1 VIGIH
6 SLLLAIPKELF
17 GCRGVSRSVEATLPK
32 AAGTGIAAEPDRAPS
47 LRRFRRGQDFHMS
60 IGERILL
67 SRLVKRDEDAFN
79 EVVRSYS
86 DRVYNLILRLVGSP
100 SEAEDIAQ
108 EVFVTVFK
116 SIESYRGEAKLSTW
130 ILRIA
135 ANHAKNRIKY
145 LSRRRTSGQEL
156 RDGTDATEMADEG
169 KAPVQ
174 AHFDAPDVVLEAAET
189 EKIMQEAIA
198 NLDEEQRLLVV
209 LRDVE
214 ELSYDEIVEI
224 TGLPEG
230 TVKSRLH
237 RARMALKDLLE
248 GKLK

>member
-1 VIGIH
+1 VEALLPRTAQAGFPAAAERKASLRGRRQRPEYH
-6 SLLLAIPKELF
+6 MSLGERLLL
-17 GCRGVSRSVEATLPK
+17 G
-32 AAGTGIAAEPDRAPS
+32 
-47 LRRFRRGQDFHMS
+47 
-60 IGERILL
+60 
-67 SRLVKRDEDAFN
+67 RLVRRDEDAFN
-79 EVVRSYS
+79 EIVRSYS
-86 DRVYNLILRLVGSP
+86 DRVYNLVLRLVGSP

-135 ANHAKNRIKY
+135 ANHSKNRIKY
-145 LSRRRTSGQEL
+145 LSRRRTTGQEL
-156 RDGTDATEMADEG
+156 RDGSDATEMADEG

-174 AHFDAPDVVLEAAET
+174 AHFAAPDVMLEAAET
-189 EKIMQEAIA
+189 EQLMQAAIA
-198 NLDEEQRLLVV
+198 QLEEEQRLLVV

-214 ELSYDEIVEI
+214 ELSYEEIVEI

>member
-1 VIGIH
+1 M
-6 SLLLAIPKELF
+6 SLSERMLL
-17 GCRGVSRSVEATLPK
+17 G
-32 AAGTGIAAEPDRAPS
+32 
-47 LRRFRRGQDFHMS
+47 
-60 IGERILL
+60 
-67 SRLVKRDEDAFN
+67 RLVKRDEEAFN
-79 EVVRSYS
+79 HIVRSYG
-86 DRVYNLILRLVGSP
+86 DRVYNLVLRLVGSP

-135 ANHAKNRIKY
+135 ANHSKNRIKY
-145 LSRRRTSGQEL
+145 LSRRPTSSPAL
-156 RDGTDATEMADEG
+156 RDGTDATDLPDEG

-174 AHFDAPDVVLEAAET
+174 AHFDAPDVILEAAET
-189 EKIMQEAIA
+189 ERLLQDAIA

-224 TGLPEG
+224 TGLPDG

>member
-1 VIGIH
+1 VEAILPQSGGADL
-6 SLLLAIPKELF
+6 SAAPEQAVQPSRRQRPEYTMSVGERLLL
-17 GCRGVSRSVEATLPK
+17 GR
-32 AAGTGIAAEPDRAPS
+32 
-47 LRRFRRGQDFHMS
+47 
-60 IGERILL
+60 LL
-67 SRLVKRDEDAFN
+67 KRDEEAFN
-79 EVVRSYS
+79 EIVRAYS
-86 DRVYNLILRLVGSP
+86 DRVYNLVLRLVGSP
-100 SEAEDIAQ
+100 AEAEDIAQ

-135 ANHAKNRIKY
+135 ANHSKNRIKY
-145 LSRRRTSGQEL
+145 LARRRTSGQEL
-156 RDGTDATEMADEG
+156 RDGSDATEMADEG
-169 KAPVQ
+169 KAPAQ
-174 AHFDAPDVVLEAAET
+174 AHFDAPDVVFEAAET
-189 EKIMQEAIA
+189 ERIMQEAIA
-198 NLDEEQRLLVV
+198 QLDEEQRLLVV

-224 TGLPEG
+224 TALPEG

>member
-1 VIGIH
+1 
-6 SLLLAIPKELF
+6 
-17 GCRGVSRSVEATLPK
+17 VEATLPK
-32 AAGTGIAAEPDRAPS
+32 AAGTVIATGADPARPV
-47 LRRFRRGQDFHMS
+47 RRFRQGQAFQMS

-79 EVVRSYS
+79 EVVRCYS

-135 ANHAKNRIKY
+135 ANHSKNRIKY

-169 KAPVQ
+169 KAPMQ

-237 RARMALKDLLE
+237 RARMALKELLE

>member
-1 VIGIH
+1 
-6 SLLLAIPKELF
+6 
-17 GCRGVSRSVEATLPK
+17 VEASLPK
-32 AAGTGIAAEPDRAPS
+32 AAWAIIAAEPARARPM
-47 LRRFRRGQDFHMS
+47 RRFSQGQGYVMS
-60 IGERILL
+60 IGERLLL
-67 SRLVKRDEDAFN
+67 SRLVNRDEDAFS

-237 RARMALKDLLE
+237 RARMALKELLE
-248 GKLK
+248 GKFK

>member
-1 VIGIH
+1 VEASSLRIAPPVVSAEPSRPAILRRRRQRQEYRMSLGER
-6 SLLLAIPKELF
+6 LLL
-17 GCRGVSRSVEATLPK
+17 G
-32 AAGTGIAAEPDRAPS
+32 
-47 LRRFRRGQDFHMS
+47 
-60 IGERILL
+60 
-67 SRLVKRDEDAFN
+67 RLVKRDEDAFS
-79 EVVRSYS
+79 EIVRSYS
-86 DRVYNLILRLVGSP
+86 DRVYNLVLRLVGSP
-100 SEAEDIAQ
+100 AEAEDIAQ

-116 SIESYRGEAKLSTW
+116 SIDSYRGEARLSTW

-135 ANHAKNRIKY
+135 ANHSKNRIKY
-145 LSRRRTSGQEL
+145 LARRRTGGQEL
-156 RDGTDATEMADEG
+156 RDGSDATEMADEG
-169 KAPVQ
+169 RAPAQGHV
-174 AHFDAPDVVLEAAET
+174 AAPDVMLEAAET
-189 EKIMQEAIA
+189 ERIMQAAIA
-198 NLDEEQRLLVV
+198 QLDEEQRLLVV

>member
-1 VIGIH
+1 
-6 SLLLAIPKELF
+6 
-17 GCRGVSRSVEATLPK
+17 VEAFLPPTAQAGLSAETRRK
-32 AAGTGIAAEPDRAPS
+32 AVPH
-47 LRRFRRGQDFHMS
+47 RRGQHPGYTMS
-60 IGERILL
+60 LEERLL
-67 SRLVKRDEDAFN
+67 LGRLVKRDEAAFN
-79 EVVRSYS
+79 EVVQSHS
-86 DRVYNLILRLVGSP
+86 DRVYNLVLRLVGSP
-100 SEAEDIAQ
+100 AEAEDIAQ

-116 SIESYRGEAKLSTW
+116 SIDSYRGEAKLSTW

-156 RDGTDATEMADEG
+156 RDGSDATEMADEG
-169 KAPVQ
+169 KAPAQ
-174 AHFDAPDVVLEAAET
+174 SHFDAPDVVFEAAEM
-189 EKIMQEAIA
+189 ERMMQHAIA
-198 NLDEEQRLLVV
+198 QLDEEQRLLVV

-224 TGLPEG
+224 TALPEG

>member
-1 VIGIH
+1 VEASLPRTAQAGFPAAAERKA
-6 SLLLAIPKELF
+6 SLRKRRQRSEYQMSLGERLLL
-17 GCRGVSRSVEATLPK
+17 G
-32 AAGTGIAAEPDRAPS
+32 
-47 LRRFRRGQDFHMS
+47 
-60 IGERILL
+60 
-67 SRLVKRDEDAFN
+67 RLVRRDEDAFN
-79 EVVRSYS
+79 EIVRSYS
-86 DRVYNLILRLVGSP
+86 DRVYNLVLRLVGSP
-100 SEAEDIAQ
+100 AEAEDIAQ

-135 ANHAKNRIKY
+135 ANHSKNRIKY
-145 LSRRRTSGQEL
+145 LSRRRTTGQEL
-156 RDGTDATEMADEG
+156 RDGSDATEMADEG

-174 AHFDAPDVVLEAAET
+174 AHFAAPDAMLEAAEM
-189 EKIMQEAIA
+189 ERMMQEAIA
-198 NLDEEQRLLVV
+198 QLDEEQRLLVV

-237 RARMALKDLLE
+237 RSRMALKDLLE
-248 GKLK
+248 GRLK

>member
-1 VIGIH
+1 VEA
-6 SLLLAIPKELF
+6 SLLPTAP
-17 GCRGVSRSVEATLPK
+17 VVV
-32 AAGTGIAAEPDRAPS
+32 AAETERPGI
-47 LRRFRRGQDFHMS
+47 FRRRRPRTEYQMS
-60 IGERILL
+60 LGERLL
-67 SRLVKRDEDAFN
+67 LNRLVKRDEEAFN
-79 EVVRSYS
+79 EIVRSYS
-86 DRVYNLILRLVGSP
+86 DRVYNLVLRLVGSP

-116 SIESYRGEAKLSTW
+116 SIESYRGEARLSTW

-135 ANHAKNRIKY
+135 ANHSKNRIKY

-156 RDGTDATEMADEG
+156 RDGSDVSELADEG

-174 AHFDAPDVVLEAAET
+174 AHFAAPDVMLEAAET
-189 EKIMQEAIA
+189 ERIMQAAIA
-198 NLDEEQRLLVV
+198 QLDEEQRLLVV

-214 ELSYDEIVEI
+214 ELSYEEIVEV

>member
-1 VIGIH
+1 MPRTG
-6 SLLLAIPKELF
+6 
-17 GCRGVSRSVEATLPK
+17 GV
-32 AAGTGIAAEPDRAPS
+32 GIADAPDDATSPAKAVEPPRFQMS
-47 LRRFRRGQDFHMS
+47 LS
-60 IGERILL
+60 ERMLL
-67 SRLVKRDEDAFN
+67 SRLVKRDEDAFSH
-79 EVVRSYS
+79 VVRTYS
-86 DRVYNLILRLVGSP
+86 DRVYNLVLRLVGSP

-145 LSRRRTSGQEL
+145 LSRRRTTGQEL

-169 KAPVQ
+169 KAPLQ
-174 AHFDAPDVVLEAAET
+174 AHFEAPDVLLEAVEAE
-189 EKIMQEAIA
+189 KLLQGAIA
-198 NLDEEQRLLVV
+198 KLDEEQRLLVV

-248 GKLK
+248 GTLK

>member
-1 VIGIH
+1 
-6 SLLLAIPKELF
+6 
-17 GCRGVSRSVEATLPK
+17 
-32 AAGTGIAAEPDRAPS
+32 
-47 LRRFRRGQDFHMS
+47 
-60 IGERILL
+60 
-67 SRLVKRDEDAFN
+67 
-79 EVVRSYS
+79 
-86 DRVYNLILRLVGSP
+86 LVGSP
-100 SEAEDIAQ
+100 AEAEDVAQ

-116 SIESYRGEAKLSTW
+116 SIDTYRGEAKLSTW

-135 ANHAKNRIKY
+135 ANHSKNRIKY
-145 LSRRRTSGQEL
+145 LSRRRTTSHEG
-156 RDGTDATEMADEG
+156 RDGTDATDLPDEG
-169 KAPVQ
+169 KAPAQ
-174 AHFDAPDVVLEAAET
+174 AHFDAPDVMLEAAET
-189 EKIMQEAIA
+189 ERLLQDAIGK
-198 NLDEEQRLLVV
+198 LDEEQRLLVV

>member
-1 VIGIH
+1 VEALLSRTVEAVH
-6 SLLLAIPKELF
+6 SAEPERKASPRERRTRTEYRMSLGERLLL
-17 GCRGVSRSVEATLPK
+17 G
-32 AAGTGIAAEPDRAPS
+32 
-47 LRRFRRGQDFHMS
+47 
-60 IGERILL
+60 
-67 SRLVKRDEDAFN
+67 RLVKRDEEAFN
-79 EVVRSYS
+79 EIVRSYS
-86 DRVYNLILRLVGSP
+86 DRVYNLVLRLVGSP
-100 SEAEDIAQ
+100 TEAEDIAQ

-135 ANHAKNRIKY
+135 ANHSKNRIKY

-156 RDGTDATEMADEG
+156 RDGSDATEMADEG
-169 KAPVQ
+169 KAPAQ
-174 AHFDAPDVVLEAAET
+174 SHFAAPDAALETVET
-189 EKIMQEAIA
+189 ERIMQQAIA
-198 NLDEEQRLLVV
+198 QLDEEQRLLVV

-224 TGLPEG
+224 TSLPEG

-248 GKLK
+248 GKFK

>member
-1 VIGIH
+1 MPRT
-6 SLLLAIPKELF
+6 A
-17 GCRGVSRSVEATLPK
+17 GV
-32 AAGTGIAAEPDRAPS
+32 GIADTRAQTHTGGTAERPRY
-47 LRRFRRGQDFHMS
+47 QMS
-60 IGERILL
+60 ISERVLL

-79 EVVRSYS
+79 HVVRSYG
-86 DRVYNLILRLVGSP
+86 DRVYNLVLRLVGSP
-100 SEAEDIAQ
+100 AEAEDIAQ

-135 ANHAKNRIKY
+135 ANHSKNRIKY
-145 LSRRRTSGQEL
+145 LSRRRTMSQEL

-174 AHFDAPDVVLEAAET
+174 AHFDAPDVILEAVET
-189 EKIMQEAIA
+189 EQLLQGAIA
-198 NLDEEQRLLVV
+198 KLDEEQRLLVV

-214 ELSYDEIVEI
+214 ELSYEEIVEI

-237 RARMALKDLLE
+237 RARMALKDSLE
-248 GKLK
+248 GTFK

>member
-1 VIGIH
+1 LPRTAGVGI
-6 SLLLAIPKELF
+6 SDA
-17 GCRGVSRSVEATLPK
+17 SDEATS
-32 AAGTGIAAEPDRAPS
+32 AGKTAERPRFQMS
-47 LRRFRRGQDFHMS
+47 LS
-60 IGERILL
+60 ERMLL
-67 SRLVKRDEDAFN
+67 GRLIKRDEDAFSY
-79 EVVRSYS
+79 VVRSYG
-86 DRVYNLILRLVGSP
+86 DRVYNLVLRLVGSP

-145 LSRRRTSGQEL
+145 LSRRRTTSQEM

-169 KAPVQ
+169 KAPMQ
-174 AHFDAPDVVLEAAET
+174 AHFDAPDVLLEAAET
-189 EKIMQEAIA
+189 EQILQGAIA
-198 NLDEEQRLLVV
+198 KLDEEQRLLVV

-214 ELSYDEIVEI
+214 ELSYEEIVEI

-237 RARMALKDLLE
+237 RARMALKDSLE
-248 GKLK
+248 GTLK

>member
-1 VIGIH
+1 VEAF
-6 SLLLAIPKELF
+6 LPRTVPAVLPAEPERKAIP
-17 GCRGVSRSVEATLPK
+17 RG
-32 AAGTGIAAEPDRAPS
+32 
-47 LRRFRRGQDFHMS
+47 RRQRQEYHMS
-60 IGERILL
+60 IGERLLL

-79 EVVRSYS
+79 EIVRGYG
-86 DRVYNLILRLVGSP
+86 DRVYNLVLRLVGSP
-100 SEAEDIAQ
+100 AEAEDIAQ

-135 ANHAKNRIKY
+135 ANHSKNRIKY
-145 LSRRRTSGQEL
+145 LARRRTTGQEL
-156 RDGTDATEMADEG
+156 RDGSDATEMADEG

-174 AHFDAPDVVLEAAET
+174 AHFAAPDVMLEAAET
-189 EKIMQEAIA
+189 ERLMQAAIA
-198 NLDEEQRLLVV
+198 ELEEEQRLLVV

-214 ELSYDEIVEI
+214 ELSYEEIVEI

-237 RARMALKDLLE
+237 RARMALKDSLE

>member
-1 VIGIH
+1 
-6 SLLLAIPKELF
+6 
-17 GCRGVSRSVEATLPK
+17 VEATLSRTAPGFSSESEPK
-32 AAGTGIAAEPDRAPS
+32 KLLQG
-47 LRRFRRGQDFHMS
+47 RRQRPEYRMS
-60 IGERILL
+60 IAERLL
-67 SRLVKRDEDAFN
+67 LGRLVKRDEDAFN
-79 EVVRSYS
+79 EVVRSYG
-86 DRVYNLILRLVGSP
+86 DRVYNLVLRLVGSP

-116 SIESYRGEAKLSTW
+116 SIETYRGEAKLSTW

-135 ANHAKNRIKY
+135 ANHSKNRIKY
-145 LSRRRTSGQEL
+145 LSRRRTTGQEL
-156 RDGTDATEMADEG
+156 RDGTDATELADEG

-174 AHFDAPDVVLEAAET
+174 SHVAAPDVMLEAAET
-189 EKIMQEAIA
+189 ERIMQEAIA
-198 NLDEEQRLLVV
+198 QLEEEQRLLVV

-237 RARMALKDLLE
+237 RARMALKDMLE